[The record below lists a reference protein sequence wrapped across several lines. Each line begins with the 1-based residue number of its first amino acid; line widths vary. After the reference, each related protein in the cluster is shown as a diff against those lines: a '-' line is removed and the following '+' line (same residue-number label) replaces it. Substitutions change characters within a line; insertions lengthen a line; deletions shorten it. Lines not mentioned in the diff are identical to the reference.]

1 MRIIDD
7 TKLDFDDVLISPKRS
22 QLTSRKDADLTRKFT
37 FKHSSDIWTG
47 IPIVAS
53 NMDHT
58 GTIAMCHVLME
69 YPMLTALCKF
79 VESSEWGWNENIMRT
94 VGLDNDLEFQTPKWI
109 CIDIA
114 NGYTERF
121 FTYVEKVREMH
132 LDAIIVAGNVCTP
145 EATEQIILAGA
156 DIVKIGIGPGS
167 VCTTRKMTGVGYPQ
181 LSCII
186 ECGDAAH
193 GLGGHVMSDGGC
205 ISPGDIA
212 KAFGA
217 GADFVML
224 GGMLAGHW
232 ECEHDEE
239 EDPEVSGTMTFY
251 GMSSE
256 EAQIKYYGE
265 KQSYRA
271 SEGKKVQVP
280 YKGYVKDTIDEILG
294 GLRSA
299 CTYAGAKN
307 LKALPKCTTFVKVN
321 RQLNEVYS

>member
-7 TKLDFDDVLISPKRS
+7 TKLDFDDVLIFPKRS

-37 FKHSSDIWTG
+37 FKHSSDSWTG

-58 GTIAMCHVLME
+58 GTIAMEHVLMK

-79 VESSEWGWNENIMRT
+79 VDSSEWGWNENIMRT

-121 FTYVEKVREMH
+121 FSYINKVREKH
-132 LDAIIVAGNVCTP
+132 PDAIIVAGNVCTP

-156 DIVKIGIGPGS
+156 DIVKLGIGPGS
-167 VCTTRKMTGVGYPQ
+167 VCITRKMTGVGYPQ
-181 LSCII
+181 LSCVI
-186 ECGDAAH
+186 ECADAAH
-193 GLGGHVMSDGGC
+193 GLGGHAMSDGGC
-205 ISPGDIA
+205 TVPGDIA

-224 GGMLAGHW
+224 GGMLAGHD
-232 ECEHDEE
+232 ECSGEI
-239 EDPEVSGTMTFY
+239 EDGNMTFY

-256 EAQIKYYGE
+256 EAQVKYYGE
-265 KQSYRA
+265 KQTYRA
-271 SEGKKVQVP
+271 SEGKAVQVP
-280 YKGYVKDTIDEILG
+280 YRGSVEKTIEEILG

-299 CTYAGAKN
+299 CTYAGAQTI
-307 LKALPKCTTFVKVN
+307 KALPKCTTFVKVN
-321 RQLNEVYS
+321 RQLNEGFN